1 MYFVYK
7 GIRIEN
13 MSENQFELHKIG
25 YHFIH
30 DCGVNINRPKGSGD
44 YLFLYLKSN
53 VSVATARGEIQT
65 TEPSFILYEKGFPQ
79 KYYDAKG
86 PFINDWMHFDRQD
99 AAEFFQ
105 ELDIP
110 VNRLMTIQNSKDIS
124 SMFQD
129 LRIEFKQQGK
139 YHREILDSKIK
150 VMFYKFSDIYH
161 EEIKFSDKL
170 NRYRRDFNEI
180 RNRIYNFTPD
190 NAISGVN
197 EIAASLNLSTSYFQH
212 IYKQLFGVSVMND
225 IIKSRI
231 EYACYLLSS
240 NSDSISEIAFRCGYE
255 NKEHFTRQFKDI
267 TGYTPRQYRE
277 KR

>member
-1 MYFVYK
+1 M
-7 GIRIEN
+7 E
-13 MSENQFELHKIG
+13 ENQFELHRIG

-30 DCGVNINRPKGSGD
+30 CAGVDINRPRGTGD

-53 VSVATARGEIQT
+53 VMILTEEGEIQT
-65 TEPSFILYEKGFPQ
+65 VEPSFILYEKGFSQ
-79 KYYDAKG
+79 RYYDYQG

-105 ELDIP
+105 KLDIP
-110 VNRLMTIQNSKDIS
+110 VNKLMIIQNSNDIS
-124 SMFQD
+124 SMMQD
-129 LRIEFKQQGK
+129 LRIEFKQRGK
-139 YHREILDSKIK
+139 YHKEILDSKIK

-170 NRYRRDFNEI
+170 NRYRRDFNEV

-190 NAISGVN
+190 NMISGVN

>member
-1 MYFVYK
+1 MTEK
-7 GIRIEN
+7 K
-13 MSENQFELHKIG
+13 FELHRIG
-25 YHFIH
+25 YNFIH
-30 DCGVNINRPKGSGD
+30 DKGVYIDRPAGTGD

-53 VSVATARGEIQT
+53 VTIVTAEGEKRT
-65 TEPSFILYEKGFPQ
+65 EEPSFILYEKGYPQ
-79 KYYDAKG
+79 KYYDNTG
-86 PFINDWMHFDRQD
+86 PFINDWMHFDRPD

-105 ELDIP
+105 KLDIP
-110 VNRLMTIQNSKDIS
+110 VNRLMVIQNSKDIS
-124 SMFQD
+124 SMMQD
-129 LRIEFKQQGK
+129 LRVESKQQGK
-139 YHREILDSKIK
+139 FHGEILDSKIK

-180 RNRIYNFTPD
+180 RNRIYTFNPD
-190 NAISGVN
+190 NIITGVN

-240 NSDSISEIAFRCGYE
+240 NADSISEIAFRCGYE
-255 NKEHFTRQFKDI
+255 NKEHFTRQFKEI